1 MGLGPSGGAETP
13 AFNTIDLFSGVG
25 GMTLG
30 FSGFNAGPQWKFAP
44 RLMADNDPEARQV
57 ALRNFPNVPFL
68 LADLHKVSEQEI
80 RNRAG
85 LGRQDTI
92 HVLMGGP
99 PCQGFSYLGKRA
111 LEDER
116 NALVLDYFR
125 LVKELRPLVA
135 VMENVPLMITSHGG
149 AFIQEVCDALGLL
162 GYSCSADIVVASD
175 YGVPQLRKRAIV
187 LAYRSDL
194 GLAPQF
200 PKRTHERVTA
210 AALLHNGDGRVA
222 FEPAKLPYVSV
233 EEAIGDL
240 PQLGAGA
247 GDEVLFYS
255 AAPSSKYQE
264 WAREGSIA
272 IFNHK
277 SRTHSEKYLK
287 KISVIEEGGRNAEL
301 PPDQR
306 FSDTYF
312 SQAYARLSRQG
323 IAQTLTTCFSNPGSG
338 RFLHYRDLRAITVRE
353 GARLQSFPD
362 RFIFDGPLQTMTRH
376 IGNAVPP
383 LLAFALSKQIAQDLL
398 AAGADAPR
406 TVGRPK
412 KIPRTETP
420 EQRSRIMRE
429 VPSKNTSAEMQFRK
443 ALWEAGVRGFRL
455 HSSKLPGRP
464 DVVFPRQKV
473 AVFVDGCFWHG
484 CPKCYRA
491 PKSHQEYWNMK
502 VARNRKRDATVNELC
517 KKAGWR
523 VLRIWEHEVSK
534 SPKRSMAKLMRVLQ
548 PPKKIKKRKA
558 A

>member
-1 MGLGPSGGAETP
+1 MGSGSTGNADLP
-13 AFNTIDLFSGVG
+13 KFNTVDLFSGVG

-30 FSGFNAGPQWKFAP
+30 FCGLNAESQWRFVP
-44 RLMADNDPEARQV
+44 RLMADNDPEAREV

-80 RNRAG
+80 RGRAG
-85 LGRQDTI
+85 LGMHETI

-116 NALVLDYFR
+116 NALVLDYIR

-135 VMENVPLMITSHGG
+135 VMENVPLMITSHDG
-149 AFIQEVCDALGLL
+149 AFIQEVCDGLGLL
-162 GYSCSADIVVASD
+162 GYSCAADVVVASD

-210 AALLHNGDGRVA
+210 AAHLHNGDGRVA
-222 FEPAKLPYVSV
+222 FETNKLPYISV

-240 PQLGAGA
+240 PPLGAGA

-255 AAPSSKYQE
+255 TPKQSKYQE

-287 KISVIEEGGRNAEL
+287 KISVIDEGGSNAHL
-301 PPDQR
+301 PPGQR
-306 FSDTYF
+306 FSDNYF
-312 SQAYARLSRQG
+312 SQAYARLSRHG

-383 LLAFALSKQIAQDLL
+383 LLALALSRQIAHDLL

-406 TVGRPK
+406 PVGRPK

-429 VPSKNTSAEMQFRK
+429 VPSKNTSAEMIFRK
-443 ALWEAGVRGFRL
+443 ILWEAGIRGFRL
-455 HSSKLPGRP
+455 HSSKVPGRP
-464 DVVFPRQKV
+464 DVVFPKQKV

-491 PKSHQEYWNMK
+491 PKSHEDYWKMK
-502 VARNRKRDATVNELC
+502 VARNRKRDETVNDLC
-517 KKAGWR
+517 KKAGWK
-523 VLRIWEHEVSK
+523 VLRIWEHEVTK
-534 SPKRSMAKLMRVLQ
+534 SPKGSTAKLLRLLQ
-548 PPKKIKKRKA
+548 PKKKKRA
-558 A
+558 

>member
-1 MGLGPSGGAETP
+1 MGLGPNGGAEIP
-13 AFNTIDLFSGVG
+13 VFNTIDLFSGVG

-30 FSGFNAGPQWKFAP
+30 FCGFNAGAQWKFVP

-85 LGRQDTI
+85 LGRQETV

-194 GLAPQF
+194 GLPPQF

-222 FEPAKLPYVSV
+222 FEPAKLSYVSV

-255 AAPSSKYQE
+255 TVPSSKYQE

-383 LLAFALSKQIAQDLL
+383 LLAYAISKQIAADLL
-398 AAGADAPR
+398 AAGADVPR
-406 TVGRPK
+406 PVGRPK
-412 KIPRTETP
+412 KVVPRTETP

-429 VPSKNTSAEMQFRK
+429 VPSKNSSAEMQFRRV
-443 ALWEAGVRGFRL
+443 LWEAGVRGFRL

-502 VARNRKRDATVNELC
+502 VERNRKRDTTVNELC

-523 VLRIWEHEVSK
+523 VLRIWEHEVTK
-534 SPKRSMAKLMRVLQ
+534 NPKRPMAKLMRLLL
-548 PPKKIKKRKA
+548 PKKNKRKA